1 VKSHPDKTQRITF
14 SNWQS
19 QNADLAKLLWGN
31 ANVTKY
37 ICASGVF
44 SEEEIISRLNKELEN
59 QKLHGMQYWPVF
71 ETATDDFIGCCGL
84 RPYKQNILEIGFHLR
99 PDFWGK
105 GFAKEAA
112 SAVIKYAFAE
122 LSADALFAGHNPNNQ
137 RSKKLLLD
145 LGFVYTG
152 DEFYQPTGL
161 YHPSYI
167 LKKQ

>member
-1 VKSHPDKTQRITF
+1 MKSHPGNTKRITF
-14 SNWQS
+14 SNWQN
-19 QNADLAKLLWGN
+19 QNIDLAKLLWGN

-44 SEEEIISRLNKELEN
+44 SEEEIKNRLENEIKN
-59 QKLHGMQYWPVF
+59 QKLHTMQYWPIF
-71 ETATDDFIGCCGL
+71 ETATDELIGCCGL